1 MRTTEHF
8 FHGNH
13 DVQVGATPSSGVAG
27 VLNKMDSRWKNWW
40 IRGIFSFVMVGGFS
54 LIIYLGPITLS
65 LLVLAILLKCFH
77 CLLYTS
83 PSPRD
88 ATLSRMPSSA

>member
-1 MRTTEHF
+1 MRVDGARRRRT
-8 FHGNH
+8 HGG
-13 DVQVGATPSSGVAG
+13 DTRVSKATKMARERRRVLFLDAKENEEEDQERG
-27 VLNKMDSRWKNWW
+27 VLGKDEDQQR
-40 IRGIFSFVMVGGFS
+40 GGFS
-54 LIIYLGPITLS
+54 LSEEEEG
-65 LLVLAILLKCFH
+65 KD